1 MEHIITEITSLLMID
16 WKGFTFYR
24 DNENY
29 ENAAISLTMLN
40 KLIVL
45 LLWVIV
51 AVSIV
56 ILVLILTLW
65 TKSRVHEIGIFF
77 SVGISKR
84 AIIGQ
89 YLAEVILIAAVAFG
103 SAYFISNASAEQIG
117 GYLLEQSTQ
126 QNMQFQRS
134 CG

>member
-1 MEHIITEITSLLMID
+1 MGDCGGKHCYLSADI
-16 WKGFTFYR
+16 
-24 DNENY
+24 
-29 ENAAISLTMLN
+29 NALD
-40 KLIVL
+40 K
-45 LLWVIV
+45 
-51 AVSIV
+51 
-56 ILVLILTLW
+56 
-65 TKSRVHEIGIFF
+65 KPRSRNRNLF

>member
-1 MEHIITEITSLLMID
+1 MEHIITEITSLPMID

-29 ENAAISLTMLN
+29 ENAAVSLTMLN

-77 SVGISKR
+77 RLVFPNGR
-84 AIIGQ
+84 
-89 YLAEVILIAAVAFG
+89 LLG
-103 SAYFISNASAEQIG
+103 SIWQK
-117 GYLLEQSTQ
+117 
-126 QNMQFQRS
+126 
-134 CG
+134 